1 MKRENASIYW
11 GIFLFTAE
19 NRGGIEVGQKIDFL
33 YLFEMTTLF

>member
-19 NRGGIEVGQKIDFL
+19 NKGGTRGWAED
-33 YLFEMTTLF
+33 